1 MKEIWFLKSRTWRT
15 WHEDW
20 LECWD
25 PPSIKIRP
33 AHPQP
38 TPVLECPRKHQ
49 AHEAPEDWT
58 GFKTKSALLA
68 GFALLVPV
76 MLSLFTFRQAQKE
89 SKDLPGE
96 QPEIQT
102 EIKRGRA
109 WVPYVVLL
117 ALLILALAAGMV
129 FKFFPLFFINIY
141 GMSVVQISVVQAI
154 EPLVKACFT
163 YLVGVCAPV
172 VGRAEATS
180 LCMVGVIGCL
190 LGLSIQ
196 REEGTHLLSSLAL
209 FMFRGSLAQAS
220 FALAWAIL
228 MDCVPASQ
236 RGRWSSSCT
245 VSWVWKIWKCGDH
258 VEPWLKIVAKHFRK
272 SQKSNIMSV

>member
-1 MKEIWFLKSRTWRT
+1 MKEIWFLKIRTWRT
-15 WHEDW
+15 WHEDWLEYW

-209 FMFRGSLAQAS
+209 FMFRGSLAQTS

-245 VSWVWKIWKCGDH
+245 VSWV
-258 VEPWLKIVAKHFRK
+258 
-272 SQKSNIMSV
+272 

>member
-1 MKEIWFLKSRTWRT
+1 MKSRTWRT
-15 WHEDW
+15 WREDRLEYW

-49 AHEAPEDWT
+49 APQAPEDWT
-58 GFKTKSALLA
+58 GFQTKSALLA
-68 GFALLVPV
+68 GFALLIPV

-89 SKDLPGE
+89 SKDLPAE

-102 EIKRGRA
+102 EIKTGRA
-109 WVPYVVLL
+109 WVPYLVLL
-117 ALLILALAAGMV
+117 ALLIAALAAGMV

-180 LCMVGVIGCL
+180 VCMVGVIGCL
-190 LGLSIQ
+190 LGLLIMQPGS
-196 REEGTHLLSSLAL
+196 EEGTHHLLSSLAL

-220 FALAWAIL
+220 WALAWAIL

-245 VSWVWKIWKCGDH
+245 VSWV
-258 VEPWLKIVAKHFRK
+258 
-272 SQKSNIMSV
+272 